1 MPLTCWI
8 ICNCFPSLFGSQ
20 IPHNGVVRLKR
31 TDNASTSTLSMFW
44 HPVDSH
50 EKMSYLDFNTLLYL
64 LDEIAN
70 VQEKS
75 EASFFQ

>member
-1 MPLTCWI
+1 
-8 ICNCFPSLFGSQ
+8 
-20 IPHNGVVRLKR
+20 
-31 TDNASTSTLSMFW
+31 MFW

-50 EKMSYLDFNTLLYL
+50 EKMSYLDFNILLYL